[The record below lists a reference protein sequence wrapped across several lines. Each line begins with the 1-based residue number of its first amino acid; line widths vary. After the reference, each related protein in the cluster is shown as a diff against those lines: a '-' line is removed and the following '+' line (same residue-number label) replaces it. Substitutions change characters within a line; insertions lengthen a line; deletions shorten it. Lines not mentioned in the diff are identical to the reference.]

1 MLERRIRVLFGKVG
15 LDSHYRGVQVLSMM
29 LRDAGMEVI
38 YTGLFQTPETI
49 VHTALQED
57 VDILGLSFLSGEHL
71 VYTEQVIKLLKE
83 KGLGDLPVLVG
94 GVMPKEDIPKL
105 KEIGACEVFRADTP
119 MDDIIN
125 YIEEAVKERSPEITS
140 VSN

>member
-71 VYTEQVIKLLKE
+71 VYTEQVINLLKE